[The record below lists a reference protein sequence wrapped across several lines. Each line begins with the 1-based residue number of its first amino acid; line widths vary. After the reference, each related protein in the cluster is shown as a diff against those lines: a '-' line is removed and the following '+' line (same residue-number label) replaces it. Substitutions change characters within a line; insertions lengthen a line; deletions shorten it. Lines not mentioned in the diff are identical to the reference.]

1 MTDTQVEAVAKALH
15 NHRTAGDDLYDSWE
29 EEVGLSGRNMLGKAY
44 VYKVRGEARAAIA
57 ALDIEKIE
65 REAYERV
72 RRILLSRGVSDYLDE
87 VFMEP
92 EYWDSEHDGFSGK
105 LVHYLNMKKVMS
117 VLVTNWLGD
126 EEIKDFDDER

>member
-1 MTDTQVEAVAKALH
+1 MTPTDAQIEAVRKI
-15 NHRTAGDDLYDSWE
+15 LYEWFATSIEMDNSDWDSAAE
-29 EEVGLSGRNMLGKAY
+29 E
-44 VYKVRGEARAAIA
+44 AIA

-92 EYWDSEHDGFSGK
+92 EYWDSEHDDFSGK
-105 LVHYLNMKKVMS
+105 LVHYLNMEKVMS
-117 VLVTNWLGD
+117 VLVTKWLGD
-126 EEIKDFDDER
+126 EEIKDFDDE

>member
-1 MTDTQVEAVAKALH
+1 MTPTDAQAMKDVLREWFS
-15 NHRTAGDDLYDSWE
+15 NSIEMPDSDWDDAAAD
-29 EEVGLSGRNMLGKAY
+29 
-44 VYKVRGEARAAIA
+44 AIA

-92 EYWDSEHDGFSGK
+92 EYWDSEHDDFSGK
-105 LVHYLNMKKVMS
+105 LVHYLNMEKVMS

-126 EEIKDFDDER
+126 EEIKDFDDE